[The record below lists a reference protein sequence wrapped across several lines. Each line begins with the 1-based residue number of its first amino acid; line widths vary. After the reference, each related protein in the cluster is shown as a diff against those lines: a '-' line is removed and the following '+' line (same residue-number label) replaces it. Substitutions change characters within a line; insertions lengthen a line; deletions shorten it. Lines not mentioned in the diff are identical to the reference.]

1 MSFKL
6 NKQQQDIINCFFNNG
21 ICFVNASAGTGKTST
36 IIELYLKLLEKGEKV
51 SNIVVIT
58 FTKAA
63 ANEMLLRIRLK
74 VRAKIKE
81 IDNKSI
87 KEKQYWQNI
96 YRDILTNAKISTI
109 NAFANSIAMENAMLL
124 SIPPNAKIL
133 EDNSDI
139 YETLKE
145 EVLNTLKE
153 VDYTE
158 KLRSIYRIYTEESKN
173 DFAGAI
179 LNFLLKIKPR
189 LTNIENFEKKALEIL
204 NIKEEYSKIY
214 NNICLLN
221 NFIINDDGP
230 ENNTIKT
237 FKVLVENTTNYIAK
251 LSNLE
256 SIKNI
261 EENEFDKIK
270 YIISEV
276 ENQPNRCGNKNE
288 SFKNAITELKALYST
303 LFLYIDIERNR
314 ENYLA
319 VVNFIKDA
327 YNHFEEVKKS
337 LGVYTHEDIMYKAIE
352 ALEDKNISKSIR
364 DNISTLILDE
374 AQDTSSLQFSF
385 INLIVFGKSNID
397 RKIKTDKKLM
407 VVGDRK
413 QSIYRFR
420 NANFKDFINSQ
431 HQFNDYVKY
440 LKDNYRSNSMLI
452 EFFNDLFQNTVFT
465 DDEIEYTD
473 EDNLTPNKKTKDKAI
488 SILVLN
494 KNCQNTEPNFNIEY
508 RTLLESFAIAKYIKK
523 NYDNNYKNVVIL
535 LQNFKRLN
543 VYLKALSYLQIPYYI
558 DGGNGFYERQ
568 EIVLIKT
575 FLEYLVLRDHAKL
588 PTLLRSEFFD
598 IDIGN
603 LSDFLFTLS
612 KLGYDINDYFPK
624 AIYDEDKHNKILEIA
639 KSKPYYNKLKEAKEL
654 LNSIESKISML
665 NASEIIETICNDT
678 NFYNYLMTMEDAELS
693 YSNIEKLKTLASDF
707 ENQTGNNAYDFV
719 LNIQNANTKE
729 PYSSIPKLSVEAV
742 KIMTIHKSKGLEFDN
757 VFVAGMGDYNS
768 PKLNNFDFIED
779 SPFIKL
785 PVYYRNDYHTIN
797 CSISDEEY
805 NKTSEQSEKRRLMY
819 VALTRTSNNLVLSGE
834 YSRGTSYR
842 EYINQYFNGVFK
854 DYMPNTIS
862 EENDDLINDENI
874 KNDFINTYTY
884 GTAIEPKEN
893 IDANI
898 VDINKIKEKI
908 EDIKENKKEITV
920 KAIENRIPSKNV
932 NNDKYAKKHIIKIS
946 ELLDNKI
953 LELESEINENYS
965 EDYNENISFISY
977 TDLGTIIHKML
988 EYFDYDKYNDE
999 KDLYLEKV
1007 KKSVLKNNS
1016 HYNKKQLM
1024 KSLTLAFERLFENE
1038 HIKNILENN
1047 EKIVSREHTFQN
1059 FDGEI
1064 LETGKIDIITKNKKG
1079 EYFILDYKVS
1089 AYSKEKL
1096 DHYQSQLNKYKNMF
1110 QKTFK
1115 IDEND
1120 IKTDIIFLK

>member
-1 MSFKL
+1 M
-6 NKQQQDIINCFFNNG
+6 
-21 ICFVNASAGTGKTST
+21 T
-36 IIELYLKLLEKGEKV
+36 
-51 SNIVVIT
+51 
-58 FTKAA
+58 
-63 ANEMLLRIRLK
+63 
-74 VRAKIKE
+74 
-81 IDNKSI
+81 I

-173 DFAGAI
+173 NFAGAI

-256 SIKNI
+256 SIKNV

-270 YIISEV
+270 YVISEV

-303 LFLYIDIERNR
+303 LFIYIDIERNR
-314 ENYLA
+314 ENYIA

-397 RKIKTDKKLM
+397 SSIKTDKKLM

-420 NANFKDFINSQ
+420 NANFRDFINSQ

-452 EFFNDLFQNTVFT
+452 DFFNDLFQNTVFT

-473 EDNLTPNKKTKDKAI
+473 KDNLTPNKKTKDKSI

-508 RTLLESFAIAKYIKK
+508 RTLLESFAIAK
-523 NYDNNYKNVVIL
+523 
-535 LQNFKRLN
+535 
-543 VYLKALSYLQIPYYI
+543 
-558 DGGNGFYERQ
+558 
-568 EIVLIKT
+568 
-575 FLEYLVLRDHAKL
+575 
-588 PTLLRSEFFD
+588 
-598 IDIGN
+598 
-603 LSDFLFTLS
+603 
-612 KLGYDINDYFPK
+612 
-624 AIYDEDKHNKILEIA
+624 
-639 KSKPYYNKLKEAKEL
+639 
-654 LNSIESKISML
+654 
-665 NASEIIETICNDT
+665 
-678 NFYNYLMTMEDAELS
+678 
-693 YSNIEKLKTLASDF
+693 
-707 ENQTGNNAYDFV
+707 
-719 LNIQNANTKE
+719 
-729 PYSSIPKLSVEAV
+729 
-742 KIMTIHKSKGLEFDN
+742 
-757 VFVAGMGDYNS
+757 
-768 PKLNNFDFIED
+768 
-779 SPFIKL
+779 
-785 PVYYRNDYHTIN
+785 
-797 CSISDEEY
+797 
-805 NKTSEQSEKRRLMY
+805 
-819 VALTRTSNNLVLSGE
+819 
-834 YSRGTSYR
+834 
-842 EYINQYFNGVFK
+842 
-854 DYMPNTIS
+854 
-862 EENDDLINDENI
+862 
-874 KNDFINTYTY
+874 
-884 GTAIEPKEN
+884 
-893 IDANI
+893 
-898 VDINKIKEKI
+898 
-908 EDIKENKKEITV
+908 
-920 KAIENRIPSKNV
+920 
-932 NNDKYAKKHIIKIS
+932 
-946 ELLDNKI
+946 
-953 LELESEINENYS
+953 
-965 EDYNENISFISY
+965 
-977 TDLGTIIHKML
+977 
-988 EYFDYDKYNDE
+988 
-999 KDLYLEKV
+999 
-1007 KKSVLKNNS
+1007 
-1016 HYNKKQLM
+1016 
-1024 KSLTLAFERLFENE
+1024 
-1038 HIKNILENN
+1038 
-1047 EKIVSREHTFQN
+1047 
-1059 FDGEI
+1059 
-1064 LETGKIDIITKNKKG
+1064 
-1079 EYFILDYKVS
+1079 
-1089 AYSKEKL
+1089 
-1096 DHYQSQLNKYKNMF
+1096 
-1110 QKTFK
+1110 
-1115 IDEND
+1115 
-1120 IKTDIIFLK
+1120 